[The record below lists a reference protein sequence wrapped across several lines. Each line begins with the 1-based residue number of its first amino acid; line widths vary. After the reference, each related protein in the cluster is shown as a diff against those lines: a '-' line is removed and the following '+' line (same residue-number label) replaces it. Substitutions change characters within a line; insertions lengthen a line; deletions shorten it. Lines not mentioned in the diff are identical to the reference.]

1 MALATYS
8 DLQTSVAN
16 WLHRSDL
23 TAQIPDFIS
32 LAESRLNRLLTLRS
46 METDAVLSSTPAS
59 RYITLPTDFN
69 SPVALWLED
78 VEPREK
84 LDYVLP
90 GELAVTETAGFP
102 EYWAVDNDQIAFE
115 RPTGGTYGFTLR
127 YLKKFALSDAFSTN
141 ALLTAYPDAYLFGA
155 LLEAAPYMRDDARVG
170 LWQERFDR
178 AIQEI
183 SNRENTT
190 RARAPLMTDL
200 GMFSGKSYDITRGY

>member
-1 MALATYS
+1 MAISTYTE
-8 DLQTSVAN
+8 LQTAVAN

-23 TAQIPDFIS
+23 TAQIADFIT

-46 METDAVLSSTPAS
+46 METEAPLTATPAS
-59 RYITLPTDFN
+59 RYVALPADFN
-69 SPVALWLED
+69 TPVALWLDD

-84 LDYVLP
+84 LEYKLP
-90 GELAVTETAGFP
+90 GELPVTESSGFP
-102 EYWAVDNDQIAFE
+102 SYWAVDNAQIAFE
-115 RPTGGTYGFTLR
+115 RPAAGGYGLTLR
-127 YLKKFALSDAFSTN
+127 YLKKFALSSATPTN
-141 ALLTAYPDAYLFGA
+141 ALLTSYPDAYLFGA

-190 RARAPLMTDL
+190 RARAPLMTEVS
-200 GMFSGKSYDITRGY
+200 MFSRRSFDINRGY

>member
-8 DLQTSVAN
+8 DLQASIAN

-23 TAQIPDFIS
+23 TAQISDFIS

-46 METDAVLSSTPAS
+46 METDAVLSSVPAS
-59 RYITLPTDFN
+59 RYIALPADFN
-69 SPVALWLED
+69 SPVAMWLED
-78 VEPREK
+78 AEPREK

-90 GELAVTETAGFP
+90 GELAVTDTAGFP
-102 EYWAVDNDQIAFE
+102 EYWAVDNAQIAFE
-115 RPTGGTYGFTLR
+115 RPAGGTYCFTLR
-127 YLKKFALSDAFSTN
+127 YLKKFALSTGTPTN

-183 SNRENTT
+183 SNRENST

-200 GMFSGKSYDITRGY
+200 GMFSRSGYDINRGY